1 MAQQQ
6 QLCIN
11 KEEIIAQ
18 ILDKFNDR
26 TLYEF
31 AKRIHNYFLTIN
43 WAWKPSKVPEPPE
56 IVDNINHLLL
66 ELLRELIKANPADI
80 GSLGIE
86 ISSGGI
92 FVKGAVINDASFE
105 YCVSI
110 GFQDTLDLYITSDDS
125 YLIKHFREENKEA

>member
-1 MAQQQ
+1 MAQQE

-31 AKRIHNYFLTIN
+31 AKRIHNYFLAVN
-43 WAWKPSKVPEPPE
+43 WTWEDSKIPEPHE
-56 IVDNINHLLL
+56 IVDNINRLLL
-66 ELLRELIKANPADI
+66 EFLRKLIKANPANI
-80 GSLGIE
+80 ASFNFE

-92 FVKGAVINDASFE
+92 FVKVEVINDTPFE
-105 YCVSI
+105 LRVSI
-110 GFQDTLDLYITSDDS
+110 GFQDDLDLYITSDDS
-125 YLIKHFREENKEA
+125 YLIKHFREENKEE